1 MNYRL
6 QSSDAFRAELT
17 ESSPAPDLTLLH
29 LTADAA
35 DAPAPLELTLVWT
48 CPDIGVLSA
57 WTPGGYKDK
66 TLIPNWCGLSRSFA
80 TSGAPIY
87 TMIGADDGNRL
98 TIACSDAKNQV
109 GMHAGIIEE
118 NGCLDCRVVIHVDS
132 AIAHYEADIRIDRRA
147 LPFYRVVGDV
157 SDWWTTYEGY
167 TPAAVPEAAREPL
180 YSAWYSYHQAIDV
193 PAIVD
198 ECRYFAQRGVRVLIV
213 DDGWQTEDG
222 SRGYDYCG
230 DWQPTPAKI
239 PSMKVFVEAV
249 HAAGMKFVLWYSVPF
264 VGEYTAAYE
273 RFRNQ
278 MLDRDNR
285 ADFSKT
291 HTLDPRFP
299 AVREHLIQLYRQ
311 AVLDWDLDGLKLDF
325 IDSFYQTD
333 RVSSDMDFVSV
344 YDAVDR
350 LMKDI
355 LAALRA
361 IKPDILIEFRQ
372 SYIGP
377 LMRTFGN
384 MFRAGDCPCDA
395 RSNRLATLTLRMLC
409 GRTAIHSDMVM
420 WHPDEPAELAAFQ
433 LTGVLFAVPQI
444 SVRRTQMTPEQAEMV
459 DAYLAFWRKY
469 RTVLLDGELFYK
481 GYAADFPYVSAR
493 KGDVQ
498 VGAVYAGMIAYIP
511 EPTDT
516 IALVNASAEN
526 RILIDAP
533 AAGRYHYVIA
543 DCRGRQTGSGELALN
558 GAFPVIDSVP
568 VNGTVTLTR
577 I

>member
-1 MNYRL
+1 M
-6 QSSDAFRAELT
+6 
-17 ESSPAPDLTLLH
+17 
-29 LTADAA
+29 
-35 DAPAPLELTLVWT
+35 
-48 CPDIGVLSA
+48 
-57 WTPGGYKDK
+57 
-66 TLIPNWCGLSRSFA
+66 
-80 TSGAPIY
+80 
-87 TMIGADDGNRL
+87 
-98 TIACSDAKNQV
+98 
-109 GMHAGIIEE
+109 
-118 NGCLDCRVVIHVDS
+118 
-132 AIAHYEADIRIDRRA
+132 
-147 LPFYRVVGDV
+147 
-157 SDWWTTYEGY
+157 
-167 TPAAVPEAAREPL
+167 
-180 YSAWYSYHQAIDV
+180 
-193 PAIVD
+193 
-198 ECRYFAQRGVRVLIV
+198 
-213 DDGWQTEDG
+213 
-222 SRGYDYCG
+222 
-230 DWQPTPAKI
+230 
-239 PSMKVFVEAV
+239 
-249 HAAGMKFVLWYSVPF
+249 
-264 VGEYTAAYE
+264 
-273 RFRNQ
+273 
-278 MLDRDNR
+278 
-285 ADFSKT
+285 
-291 HTLDPRFP
+291 
-299 AVREHLIQLYRQ
+299 REHLIQLYRQ

-355 LAALRA
+355 LAALCA